1 MTLFKKFLYIV
12 PALSII
18 LEIIYFSIADQP
30 AKLNPLSSKNN
41 SVDQIMTLLQT
52 AKISPVQIL
61 IRDYQSEIELFLKKS
76 STGTFQAILSTTS
89 NPVTQVTA
97 LQKLIKIANIKGKDI
112 NFIDLSSNR
121 PYATF

>member
-1 MTLFKKFLYIV
+1 
-12 PALSII
+12 
-18 LEIIYFSIADQP
+18 
-30 AKLNPLSSKNN
+30 
-41 SVDQIMTLLQT
+41 MTLLQT